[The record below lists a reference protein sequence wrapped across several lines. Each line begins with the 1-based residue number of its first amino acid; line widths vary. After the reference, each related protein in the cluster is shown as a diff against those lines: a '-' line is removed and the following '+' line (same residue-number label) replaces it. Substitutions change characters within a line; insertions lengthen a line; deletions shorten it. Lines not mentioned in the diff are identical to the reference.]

1 MNWSCACVGRRS
13 ATTSTVVAVAATT
26 PGVAVVT
33 VGTGAPTTPPP
44 GETTSSPP
52 VTSSR
57 RRRLRHDDDVIVDD
71 VGLVQA
77 ALIVCT
83 VAVTLALSAV
93 IIGVIVRLRRRD
105 DDDDDD
111 DDRRRDVTSG
121 HVTAAGSRV
130 SVAEEALADGCRSER
145 ASSLSRG
152 GRTADCQRKQG
163 KDVTCSLQQGTGGR
177 AAVCARDKVD
187 RLASRECLFTNGGGA
202 RLTDEQWRLYT
213 WEDT

>member
-111 DDRRRDVTSG
+111 DRRRDVTSG

-152 GRTADCQRKQG
+152 RRTADCQRKQG